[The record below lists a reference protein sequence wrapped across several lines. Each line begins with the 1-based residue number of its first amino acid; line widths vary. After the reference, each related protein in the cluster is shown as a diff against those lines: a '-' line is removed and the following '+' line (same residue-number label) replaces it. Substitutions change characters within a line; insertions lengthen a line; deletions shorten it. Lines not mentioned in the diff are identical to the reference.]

1 MPSYALRVIRTQPM
15 RSAMTIGGIS
25 LSILLILF
33 LFSIYRGVSRGS
45 IEYIAGSKADLWVLQ
60 THSTNILRSMS
71 IMPETYTHPVR
82 KVPGVRQV
90 SPMLFLLATISHQER
105 SFLERDS
112 NSVSVYLAG
121 YDLKTGFGAPSKM
134 VEGRLPVTDGEIVLD
149 KALARRLKFQI
160 GENAQI
166 NDSLFRV
173 VGICSGTNMFV
184 IQYAFT
190 SLTSVQALT
199 AVPELISAM
208 IIQTDPSV
216 KIDSVKAGILA
227 ALPGEVA
234 VFDQSTFLAN
244 NRKEMNSGIVPLLY
258 TNAIIGAVVL
268 IAVLTLILV
277 IMILERR
284 RDLAVMKA
292 LGAPPG
298 YLGRIVF
305 QLAITIT
312 SLSCVVALALI
323 LPLLT
328 AINTVSPE
336 ITGELWPSDAVFTC
350 LVALAMG
357 SVSAF
362 IAVRRLR
369 TIYPLE
375 VFTISDH

>member
-1 MPSYALRVIRTQPM
+1 
-15 RSAMTIGGIS
+15 MTIGGIS

-45 IEYIAGSKADLWVLQ
+45 IEYIAGTKADLWVLQ

-71 IMPETYTHPVR
+71 IMPESYTHPVR
-82 KVPGVRQV
+82 KVPGVRQI
-90 SPMLFLLATISHQER
+90 SRMLFLLATISHEQR
-105 SFLERDS
+105 MIDHMRDS

-121 YDLKTGFGAPSKM
+121 YDRKTGLGAPSKM
-134 VEGRLPVTDGEIVLD
+134 VEGRLPATDGEIVLD
-149 KALARRLKFQI
+149 EALARRLKFQI
-160 GENAQI
+160 GEYAQI

-199 AVPELISAM
+199 AVPGLISAM
-208 IIQTDPSV
+208 IIQTDPSAR
-216 KIDSVKAGILA
+216 IDSVKAGIST

-234 VFDQSTFLAN
+234 VFDQATFLAN

-305 QLAITIT
+305 QLAITIA

-375 VFTISDH
+375 VFTASNH

>member
-1 MPSYALRVIRTQPM
+1 MPSYALRVIRKQPM
-15 RSAMTIGGIS
+15 RSAMTVGGIS

-45 IEYIAGSKADLWVLQ
+45 IEYIAGNKADLWILQ
-60 THSTNILRSMS
+60 THCTNILRSMS
-71 IMPETYTHPVR
+71 IMPESYTHPVR
-82 KVPGVRQV
+82 KVLGVRQV
-90 SPMLFLLATISHQER
+90 SPMLFLLATISHEH
-105 SFLERDS
+105 DT

-121 YDLKTGFGAPSKM
+121 YDLKTGLGAPSKM
-134 VEGRLPVTDGEIVLD
+134 IEGRLPAADGEIVLD
-149 KALARRLKFQI
+149 EALSRRLEFQI
-160 GENAQI
+160 GENARI
-166 NDSLFRV
+166 NDSLFRI
-173 VGICSGTNMFV
+173 VGICTGTNMFV

-190 SLTSVQALT
+190 SLTSVQELT
-199 AVPELISAM
+199 AVPGLISAM
-208 IIQTDPSV
+208 MIQIDHTV
-216 KIDSVKAGILA
+216 KIDSIRAGILT

-234 VFDQSTFLAN
+234 VFDRTEFLAN
-244 NRKEMNSGIVPLLY
+244 NRKEMNTGIVPLLY

-305 QLAITIT
+305 QLAIVIT

-323 LPLLT
+323 LPLLI
-328 AINTVSPE
+328 AVNSISPE
-336 ITGELWPSDAVFTC
+336 ITGELWPTDAALTC
-350 LVALAMG
+350 IVALVMG

-362 IAVRRLR
+362 IAIRRLR
-369 TIYPLE
+369 NIYPLE
-375 VFTISDH
+375 VFTMSNN